1 MNATITKTAIV
12 AATALLVGAST
23 ASAVVVTNGSFE
35 ADAGIALDGQAF
47 STLVGGA
54 PGSSNS
60 WSVFT
65 SLPGWTTISGSGIEV
80 QTNNTLTTINAQD
93 GSHYVELDSNNDSAM
108 QQTITFTSTG
118 RYVLSFYFSPR
129 DGNPSSNGIAYSISG
144 GLLSGSI
151 TGPGSGPP
159 VTAVGTWTPILAEFI
174 VTTAGSYN
182 LVFAA
187 SPTDAGSVGGLIDN
201 VSIAAVPVPAGGL
214 LLLGALGGLA
224 ALRRRKTI

>member
-1 MNATITKTAIV
+1 
-12 AATALLVGAST
+12 
-23 ASAVVVTNGSFE
+23 
-35 ADAGIALDGQAF
+35 
-47 STLVGGA
+47 
-54 PGSSNS
+54 
-60 WSVFT
+60 
-65 SLPGWTTISGSGIEV
+65 
-80 QTNNTLTTINAQD
+80 
-93 GSHYVELDSNNDSAM
+93 M
-108 QQTITFTSTG
+108 QQTVTFTSTG

-159 VTAVGTWTPILAEFI
+159 VTAVGSWTQILAEFI